1 MTNGELLVVAGEA
14 SGDLHAADVLV
25 ELRRR
30 RPELRAFGMGGRRL
44 AEAGLERLFDA
55 SEISV
60 MGIAEVL
67 PRLPRI
73 WRVFR
78 ALVRAAE
85 QRRPAGAL
93 LVDVPDFNLRLA
105 RKLKGLG
112 IPVICYVSP
121 TVWAWRKG
129 RLRHIARDV
138 DRMLCILPFEEEFY
152 RQHGVRA
159 AYVGSPV
166 AEQLPSPG
174 EPERFRRELG
184 LDPWRPTVAL
194 LPGSRP
200 SELRRL
206 LPPLAR
212 TAALLAGERPGLQF
226 VVPLAPGVRR
236 TEVERAFLHHRVQPL
251 LVEGRTAEV
260 AGASDVAV
268 VASGTATLETGLML
282 RPMVVVYRMSRL
294 SWLVGRMLVRVPFVS
309 LVNLLSGR
317 RVVPEL
323 LQSALRPQAIATEV
337 RQLWTPGAARDAQ
350 LHGLRG
356 LRERIG
362 VSHTA
367 ARVADEVLEV
377 IRVRAKEAPRPGP

>member
-105 RKLKGLG
+105 RRLKVLG
-112 IPVICYVSP
+112 IPVVCYVSP

-152 RQHGVRA
+152 RRHGVRA

-174 EPERFRRELG
+174 EPERFRRALG

-206 LPPLAR
+206 LPPMALS
-212 TAALLAGERPGLQF
+212 AALLARERPGLQF
-226 VVPLAPGVRR
+226 VVPLAPGVQP
-236 TEVERAFLHHRVQPL
+236 TVVKRAFLAQGVAPL

-282 RPMVVVYRMSRL
+282 RPMVVIYRMSAL
-294 SWLVGRMLVRVPFVS
+294 SWLVGRLLVRVPFVS

-317 RVVPEL
+317 RLVPEL

-337 RQLWTPGAARDAQ
+337 RGVWTPGAARDAQ
-350 LHGLRG
+350 LLGLRA

-362 VSHTA
+362 VSRTA

-377 IRVRAKEAPRPGP
+377 LGARAKEAPRAGP

>member
-14 SGDLHAADVLV
+14 SGDLHAADVLL
-25 ELRRR
+25 ELRGR
-30 RPELRAFGMGGRRL
+30 RPGMHAFGMGGRRL

-78 ALVRAAE
+78 ALVRAA
-85 QRRPAGAL
+85 QKRRPAAAL

-105 RKLKGLG
+105 RRLKQLG
-112 IPVICYVSP
+112 IPVVCYVSP
-121 TVWAWRKG
+121 TVWAWRKD
-129 RLRHIARDV
+129 RVRDIARDV
-138 DRMLCILPFEEEFY
+138 DRMLCILPFEEDFY
-152 RQHGVRA
+152 RRHGVRA

-166 AEQLPSPG
+166 AEQLPPPG
-174 EPERFRRELG
+174 EPERFRRALG
-184 LDPWRPTVAL
+184 LDAWLPTVAL
-194 LPGSRP
+194 LPGSRA
-200 SELRRL
+200 SELQRL
-206 LPPLAR
+206 LPPLAT
-212 TAALLAGERPGLQF
+212 TAALLARERPGLQF

-236 TEVERAFLHHRVQPL
+236 AEVERAFLRHHLHPL

-282 RPMVVVYRMSRL
+282 RPMVVVYRMSSL
-294 SWLVGRMLVRVPFVS
+294 SWLIGRALVRVPFVS

-323 LQSALRPQAIATEV
+323 LQSALRPEAIAVEV

-350 LHGLRG
+350 LQGLRE

-362 VSHTA
+362 VSRTA
-367 ARVADEVLEV
+367 ARVAEEVLEV
-377 IRVRAKEAPRPGP
+377 MGARAKEAPRPGP

>member
-30 RPELRAFGMGGRRL
+30 RPGLQAFGMGGSRL

-67 PRLPRI
+67 PRLPRL
-73 WRVFR
+73 WAVFR
-78 ALVRAAE
+78 RLVRAAQE
-85 QRRPAGAL
+85 RRPVAAL

-105 RKLKGLG
+105 RRLKALH
-112 IPVICYVSP
+112 IPVVCYVSP

-138 DRMLCILPFEEEFY
+138 ERMLCILPFEEQFY
-152 RQHGVRA
+152 REHGIRA
-159 AYVGSPV
+159 SYVGSPV

-174 EPERFRRELG
+174 EPERFRRDLG

-200 SELRRL
+200 SELQRL
-206 LPPLAR
+206 LPPLAK
-212 TAALLAGERPGLQF
+212 TAALLGGERPGLQF

-236 TEVERAFLHHRVQPL
+236 AEVERAFLQHRVHPL
-251 LVEGRTAEV
+251 LVDGRTAEV

-282 RPMVVVYRMSRL
+282 RPMVVVYRMSGL

-317 RVVPEL
+317 RLVPEL
-323 LQSALRPQAIATEV
+323 LQSALRPQAIANEV

-350 LHGLRG
+350 LHGLRE
-356 LRERIG
+356 LRERVG
-362 VSHTA
+362 VSRTA

-377 IRVRAKEAPRPGP
+377 MGVRAKEAPRPGP